1 MCIECF
7 CKWPAH
13 LGDINDLP
21 PLSEVLIRPSFTPEA
36 CSDSLI
42 FSVRISVVSFSMLC
56 KATLLAVALGLVAS
70 ATPVTRD
77 TGIRIPLQK
86 HGSLTKADGTFD
98 HDAAIRQIVKTQKYT
113 SPNHM
118 YAAN

>member
-1 MCIECF
+1 
-7 CKWPAH
+7 
-13 LGDINDLP
+13 
-21 PLSEVLIRPSFTPEA
+21 
-36 CSDSLI
+36 
-42 FSVRISVVSFSMLC
+42 MLY

-98 HDAAIRQIVKTQKYT
+98 HDAAIRQIVKTQNKHRQNLLNLERNKGIEAFN
-113 SPNHM
+113 PG
-118 YAAN
+118 A